1 MLFFLPGPHS
11 IHIRN
16 LNCVVWSNNR
26 LIFIFL
32 WYLTSL
38 PHSQYISLSLSV
50 SIANTLYGDEAGGF
64 DEATQLFNRIF
75 NTFLFNITEQWF
87 QLIVDD
93 KFLATFDWFTSK
105 KQNHHEISSNEV
117 NGKCVCL
124 CMCVLFFLITNHR
137 SMAANIHNSI
147 METLCAQCYCFVLL
161 LFSAHFHFIWT
172 CCCCYNSDRHS
183 FSW

>member
-38 PHSQYISLSLSV
+38 PQSLFVSLSLSV

-93 KFLATFDWFTSK
+93 KFLATFDWFTSRK
-105 KQNHHEISSNEV
+105 NKTTMKFHRVKWMV
-117 NGKCVCL
+117 NVCVCV
-124 CMCVLFFLITNHR
+124 CFFSYYKPEINGCKYTQFYYGNALRI
-137 SMAANIHNSI
+137 
-147 METLCAQCYCFVLL
+147 VLL
-161 LFSAHFHFIWT
+161 FCVVVVVVFSPFWF
-172 CCCCYNSDRHS
+172 YLNLLLLL
-183 FSW
+183 